1 MTHGVEGV
9 AMCTMTGDVRSNPNH
24 GSMDVDQEGVPI
36 CVGGYTLDVGPGDA
50 IPSQK
55 KVEKELSPFVEP
67 SP

>member
-9 AMCTMTGDVRSNPNH
+9 AMSAMMGDVRSNPNK
-24 GSMDVDQEGVPI
+24 GSLDVDKEGVPI
-36 CVGGYTLDVGPGDA
+36 CVGGYTLDVSPDDA

-55 KVEKELSPFVEP
+55 KVEESLSPTVKP